1 MAFAFEVFTNYH
13 LDNAKLFFLLKAFLN
28 FAEQMEPLILG
39 SDFLVVYLPPH
50 LPHQQSWLVLGNKG
64 GLDYRKPQSCDSH
77 LSRWYLLS
85 LFCSASGQ
93 LGGQGWLG
101 GWCMRV
107 GSSRRYR
114 QHAFAS
120 LAGFLGGICFCQLSS
135 PFPLRCL
142 PFPSAGWWAAPLSL
156 LMVESSS
163 QAGFPLGPPFPV
175 QEPGPQPFIPAQ
187 NPADLCPM
195 EVQEPGLACW
205 LTHQSWELGSVMYPL
220 EPVS

>member
-1 MAFAFEVFTNYH
+1 MTYPFIHIHMHIYEYKFINIHIQIFLSKGFCLKRNVKTKTLSFSFSFLVAFAFEVFTNYH

-93 LGGQGWLG
+93 LGGQG
-101 GWCMRV
+101 
-107 GSSRRYR
+107 
-114 QHAFAS
+114 
-120 LAGFLGGICFCQLSS
+120 
-135 PFPLRCL
+135 
-142 PFPSAGWWAAPLSL
+142 
-156 LMVESSS
+156 
-163 QAGFPLGPPFPV
+163 
-175 QEPGPQPFIPAQ
+175 
-187 NPADLCPM
+187 
-195 EVQEPGLACW
+195 
-205 LTHQSWELGSVMYPL
+205 
-220 EPVS
+220 